1 MDVFVQSAKKMK
13 QIACA
18 ENIPRLLLEAAA
30 VADVGKLFCQS
41 TYLPFGEDPLA
52 LGSCFV
58 F

>member
-1 MDVFVQSAKKMK
+1 MFVQSAKKMK